1 MTLTTLA
8 NIISFMMNTITLA
21 ASNLSPTSSSARFA
35 KADGGRLAYDDQ
47 GDRGAPVVLC
57 LPGLGDTRAEYRAI
71 VPALLATGAR
81 VLTADLRGHGESDAT
96 FGSYEIADHAAD
108 IAAILDAAG
117 VERATIAANS
127 MSAASALVFAER
139 HPERVR
145 GLLLLGPVTRDL
157 PIGKWLRPLFYLL
170 FAGPW
175 AALVWS
181 FYYRSLF
188 KRTPPAD
195 LDQHVAMLR
204 ALFAAPARRRA
215 LLGSALA
222 PKDASAAVIERVK
235 VPMAI
240 VMGTSDPDFPD
251 ATVEAEW
258 LRDHLGGGGHATLTI
273 VPGVGHYPHLEDPAL
288 TLEAYRA
295 LAARVA

>member
-1 MTLTTLA
+1 
-8 NIISFMMNTITLA
+8 MMNTLTLA

-35 KADGGRLAYDDQ
+35 KTDGGRLAYQDQ
-47 GDRGAPVVLC
+47 GDRSAPVVLC

-71 VPALLATGAR
+71 VPGLLATGAR

-96 FGSYEIADHAAD
+96 FSSYEIADHASD
-108 IAAILDAAG
+108 IGAVLDAAG
-117 VERATIAANS
+117 VERATLAANS
-127 MSAASALVFAER
+127 MSAASALVFAAR
-139 HPERVR
+139 HPERVE

-175 AALVWS
+175 AGFVWS
-181 FYYRSLF
+181 LYYRSLF

-195 LDQHVAMLR
+195 LADHVAMLR
-204 ALFAAPARRRA
+204 ALFSGADRRRA

-222 PKDASAAVIERVK
+222 PKDASEQLIEQVK
-235 VPMAI
+235 IPTAI
-240 VMGTSDPDFPD
+240 VMGTADPDFPN
-251 ATVEAEW
+251 AQIEGEW
-258 LRDHLGGGGHATLTI
+258 LRDHLGDPSGKGGYASLTL
-273 VPGVGHYPHLEDPAL
+273 VQGVGHYPHLEDPAL

-295 LAARVA
+295 LRARIG